1 MLRRMT
7 QCEPGYF
14 TKEAARTYSNLSLRT
29 IEYAIARGKLR
40 AYRVG
45 EKRVL
50 IARED
55 LDRFIRQRE
64 VGADLDKI
72 ANETVAEVLGG

>member
-1 MLRRMT
+1 MRGPIT
-7 QCEPGYF
+7 VPYS
-14 TKEAARTYSNLSLRT
+14 AYSNLSLRT
-29 IEYAIARGKLR
+29 IEYAISQGKLR

-45 EKRVL
+45 KKRVL

-64 VGADLDKI
+64 VGAGLDKLVD
-72 ANETVAEVLGG
+72 ETVAEVLGQ

>member
-1 MLRRMT
+1 ML
-7 QCEPGYF
+7 QHEPGYF
-14 TKEAARTYSNLSLRT
+14 TKEAAKTYSNLSLRT
-29 IEYAIARGKLR
+29 IEYAISQGKLR

-45 EKRVL
+45 KKRVL

-64 VGADLDKI
+64 IGADLDKI
-72 ANETVAEVLGG
+72 VNETVTEVLGK